1 MLGYRLSGSAP
12 EILLGARLRIGK
24 DTVRLEVSKAAR
36 VPDSEVV
43 ANRLKLVAD
52 AVGIRRTQIIE
63 IA

>member
-1 MLGYRLSGSAP
+1 MLGYRLSGSVP
-12 EILLGARLRIGK
+12 EILAGARLRIGT

-63 IA
+63 IV